1 MMTRVR
7 DALWHYMPLL
17 MLAVLWEVV
26 TQANLVSPYALPT
39 LSSVIVALYRL
50 LGDDLA
56 LQTALSVLRGATGL
70 AAAMAF
76 GTVIGVLMAWSV
88 PARLL
93 INPVV
98 RMFYPLPKAALIPVA
113 IIWLGL
119 GDLSKIT
126 LIFLGCLLP
135 IVVSSF
141 NAARGVDHLLIWSA
155 RSQGATS
162 FEVLTE
168 IVFPA
173 ALPEILNGY
182 RVALA
187 LCFILVVAGEIIFA
201 NNGIGYLISSLG
213 DGGDYA
219 GMFACV
225 MAISMVGFVADR
237 LSIVAIRRLLRWR
250 E

>member
-7 DALWHYMPLL
+7 DALWHYTPLL

-26 TQANLVSPYALPT
+26 TQANLVSRYALPT
-39 LSSVIVALYRL
+39 LSSVIVAFYRL

-56 LQTALSVLRGATGL
+56 SQTALSVLRGAAGL
-70 AAAMAF
+70 AAAMAL
-76 GTVIGVLMAWSV
+76 GTVIGVLMACSV

-135 IVVSSF
+135 IVVSSY

-155 RSQGATS
+155 SSQGATS

-173 ALPEILNGY
+173 ALPEITE
-182 RVALA
+182 LA
-187 LCFILVVAGEIIFA
+187 I
-201 NNGIGYLISSLG
+201 
-213 DGGDYA
+213 
-219 GMFACV
+219 
-225 MAISMVGFVADR
+225 
-237 LSIVAIRRLLRWR
+237 
-250 E
+250 

>member
-7 DALWHYMPLL
+7 DALWHYTPLL

-26 TQANLVSPYALPT
+26 TQVNLVSPYALPT

-76 GTVIGVLMAWSV
+76 GTVIGVLMAWSI

-155 RSQGATS
+155 RSQGATN

-225 MAISMVGFVADR
+225 IAISMVGFAADR
-237 LSIVAIRRLLRWR
+237 LSIVAIRRLSRWR

>member
-7 DALWHYMPLL
+7 HALWHYTPLL
-17 MLAVLWEVV
+17 MLAVLWEAV

-39 LSSVIVALYRL
+39 LSSVIVAFYRL
-50 LGDDLA
+50 LADDLA
-56 LQTALSVLRGATGL
+56 QQTALSVLHGIAGL

-76 GTVIGVLMAWSV
+76 GTIIGVLMAWSV

-135 IVVSSF
+135 IVVSSY
-141 NAARGVDHLLIWSA
+141 NAARGVDYLLIWSA
-155 RSQGATS
+155 RSQGATN
-162 FEVLTE
+162 FEVLAE

-187 LCFILVVAGEIIFA
+187 LCFILVVAGEIIYA

-225 MAISMVGFVADR
+225 IAISIIGFAADR
-237 LSIVAIRRLLRWR
+237 LSIIAIRRLLSWR

>member
-1 MMTRVR
+1 MAKAR
-7 DALWHYMPLL
+7 DILWHYTPLL
-17 MLAVLWEVV
+17 ILAVLWEAV
-26 TQANLVSPYALPT
+26 TEAHLVSPYALPP
-39 LSSVIVALYRL
+39 LSSVIFALFRL
-50 LGDDLA
+50 LGDDLV
-56 LQTALSVLRGATGL
+56 LQTTLSVVRGAAGL
-70 AAAMAF
+70 AAAIVF
-76 GTVIGVLMAWSV
+76 GTFIGVLMAWSV
-88 PARLL
+88 PVRMLA
-93 INPVV
+93 NPVI
-98 RMFYPLPKAALIPVA
+98 RMFYPLPKAALIPVS

-119 GDLSKIT
+119 GDVSKIT

-155 RSQGATS
+155 RSQGATD
-162 FEVLTE
+162 FEILRE

-213 DGGDYA
+213 DGGDYE

-225 MAISMVGFVADR
+225 IAISLVGFAADR
-237 LSIVAIRRLLRWR
+237 LSVAGIRRLLIWR